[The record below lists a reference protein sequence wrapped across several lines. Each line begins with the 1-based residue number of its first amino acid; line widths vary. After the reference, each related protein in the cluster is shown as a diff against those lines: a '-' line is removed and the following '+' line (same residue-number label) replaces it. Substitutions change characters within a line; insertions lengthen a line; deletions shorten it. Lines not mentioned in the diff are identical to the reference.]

1 MSLRRIRPRLGLGVV
16 TALAVVGAL
25 AAAAPSAA
33 AAPAASAAAS
43 ARHAG
48 DTRFYV
54 PPPPPGSVQQI
65 KDLVRSGD
73 LRDALGIARMVTTPQ
88 AVWFTSGTPAEVRRS
103 VRRTV
108 NAAARQHAVPVLVAY
123 NLPFRDCAQYSAGG
137 ATDTAAY
144 LA

>member
-1 MSLRRIRPRLGLGVV
+1 MSLRRIRPRPRHLGLGAV

-25 AAAAPSAA
+25 ATAAPSAD
-33 AAPAASAAAS
+33 AAPT
-43 ARHAG
+43 ARHASR

-65 KDLVRSGD
+65 KDLVHEGD
-73 LRDALGIARMVTTPQ
+73 VRDAVGIARMVTTPQ

-108 NAAARQHAVPVLVAY
+108 KAAARQHAVPV
-123 NLPFRDCAQYSAGG
+123 
-137 ATDTAAY
+137 
-144 LA
+144 